1 MLKVGQRFQTFNNEQ
16 DQNSKGIGL
25 GLAICQ
31 EMINQMGPYKSFLLK
46 SELKVGTMVSF
57 LLSRSAE
64 PCVSAAEIQQ
74 YLARFENNKLHK

>member
-31 EMINQMGPYKSFLLK
+31 EMINQMGSHWQFILWKLGFLGILDK
-46 SELKVGTMVSF
+46 KYN
-57 LLSRSAE
+57 R
-64 PCVSAAEIQQ
+64 
-74 YLARFENNKLHK
+74 